1 MGDREK
7 GSRRVNTV
15 PLVLQITRLEAT
27 HLGDLVDQF
36 AELVSDPSEGDPAVL
51 RLVPDAYTDDPEAAR
66 EFRDVTERDLL
77 HRRHRDAQ
85 LVKISLSPAATL
97 ASVTTAG
104 AEGWEE
110 VDLVLD
116 PDTVQAWMRTL
127 AAVRLVIAS
136 RLGITDEDQHDDGDP
151 RFGVYDWLGYRLE
164 GLIRAIEN
172 AETAER

>member
-1 MGDREK
+1 M
-7 GSRRVNTV
+7 NTI

-36 AELVSDPSEGDPAVL
+36 AELVADDAGDDPAVL
-51 RLVPDAYTDDPEAAR
+51 RLVPDAYADDPEAAR

-77 HRRHRDAQ
+77 RRRRQDAQ
-85 LVKISLSPAATL
+85 LVRTSLSPAATL
-97 ASVTTAG
+97 TSVAMAG

-116 PDTVQAWMRTL
+116 PATVQAWLRTL
-127 AAVRLVIAS
+127 AAIRLVIAS
-136 RLGITDEDQHDDGDP
+136 RLGITDEDQHDDDDP

-164 GLIRAIEN
+164 GLIRAIE
-172 AETAER
+172 TAGAAGG